1 VIAAKVA
8 GVALLLQAG
17 RAVPTTPWELVLTSS
32 RETKFVLAILVV
44 FSLVSWYLIFLKWW
58 QFRRLRAQADRFM
71 TEIERAPRL
80 HDAYQAAMRLPASP
94 YNRLLREAINFFSEL
109 KPGGLGGASAPGTEP
124 ARTLT
129 TTQLEALRMVLAK
142 EVAAERDAAARFVP
156 WLATFGSVSPL
167 LGLLGTVLGVMDAF
181 IGIAIGGS
189 GNIGAVAPGVA
200 EALVTTVMGLAVAV
214 PSVMAYNLFVSR
226 LGLFAG
232 ELEGFA
238 QEIIATMAREGW
250 L

>member
-1 VIAAKVA
+1 M
-8 GVALLLQAG
+8 LLQVGQAI
-17 RAVPTTPWELVLTSS
+17 PTSPWELVLTSS
-32 RETKFVLAILVV
+32 RETQLVLVVLVV
-44 FSLVSWYLIFLKWW
+44 FSVVSWYLIVLKWW
-58 QFRRLRAQADRFM
+58 QFRHMRRQADRFM
-71 TEIERAPRL
+71 HEIEKATRL
-80 HDAYQAAMRLPASP
+80 EDAYHAAMRLPSSP
-94 YNRLLREAINFFSEL
+94 YNRLLREGIQFFSHL
-109 KPGGLGGASAPGTEP
+109 KPGSLKDSTTAHAVSA
-124 ARTLT
+124 LT
-129 TTQLEALRMVLAK
+129 PTQLEALRMVLAK
-142 EVAAERDAAARFVP
+142 EVAAERDAAARFIP

-200 EALVTTVMGLAVAV
+200 EALVTTVAGLAVAV
-214 PSVMAYNLFVSR
+214 PAVMAYNLFVNR

-238 QEIIATMAREGW
+238 QEIIGSLAREGR

>member
-1 VIAAKVA
+1 M
-8 GVALLLQAG
+8 LLQVG
-17 RAVPTTPWELVLTSS
+17 RAIPTSPWELVLTSS
-32 RETKFVLAILVV
+32 RETKFVLAILVL
-44 FSLVSWYLIFLKWW
+44 FSIASWYFIVLKWW
-58 QFRRLRAQADRFM
+58 QFRRMRAHADRFIV
-71 TEIERAPRL
+71 EIEKAARL
-80 HDAYQAAMRLPASP
+80 EDAYHVAMRLPSSP
-94 YNRLLREAINFFSEL
+94 YNRLLREGVHFFSQL
-109 KPGGLGGASAPGTEP
+109 RPGGLKERAEGAAP
-124 ARTLT
+124 AVALT

-142 EVAAERDAAARFVP
+142 EVAAERDAAARFIP

-181 IGIAIGGS
+181 IGIAVGGS

-200 EALVTTVMGLAVAV
+200 EALVTTVAGLAVAV
-214 PSVMAYNLFVSR
+214 PSVMAYNLFVNR

-238 QEIIATMAREGW
+238 QEIIGTMAREGR

>member
-1 VIAAKVA
+1 V
-8 GVALLLQAG
+8 LLQVG
-17 RAVPTTPWELVLTSS
+17 RAIPTSPWELVLTSS
-32 RETKFVLAILVV
+32 RETKFVLAILVL
-44 FSLVSWYLIFLKWW
+44 FSIASWYFIVLKWW
-58 QFRRLRAQADRFM
+58 QFRRMRAHADRFM
-71 TEIERAPRL
+71 VEIEKAARL
-80 HDAYQAAMRLPASP
+80 EDAYHVAMRLPSSP
-94 YNRLLREAINFFSEL
+94 YNRLLREGVHFFSQL
-109 KPGGLGGASAPGTEP
+109 RPGGLKERAEGAASAV
-124 ARTLT
+124 ALT

-142 EVAAERDAAARFVP
+142 EVAAERDAAARFIP

-181 IGIAIGGS
+181 IGIAVGGS

-200 EALVTTVMGLAVAV
+200 EALVTTVAGLAVAV
-214 PSVMAYNLFVSR
+214 PSVMAYNLFVNR

-238 QEIIATMAREGW
+238 QEIIGTMAREGR

>member
-1 VIAAKVA
+1 VLPQI
-8 GVALLLQAG
+8 G

-44 FSLVSWYLIFLKWW
+44 FSLVSWYLIALKWW
-58 QFRRLRAQADRFM
+58 QFRRVRRLDDRFM

-80 HDAYQAAMRLPASP
+80 EDAYHAAMRLPPSP
-94 YNRLLREAINFFSEL
+94 YNRLLREGINFFSEL
-109 KPGGLGGASAPGTEP
+109 KPGGLKSDGPVAPAQAPG
-124 ARTLT
+124 ALT

-142 EVAAERDAAARFVP
+142 EVAAERDAAARFLP

-181 IGIAIGGS
+181 IGIAVGGS
-189 GNIGAVAPGVA
+189 GNIAAVAPGVA
-200 EALVTTVMGLAVAV
+200 EALVTTVAGLAVAV
-214 PSVMAYNLFVSR
+214 PSVMAYNLFVNR

-238 QEIIATMAREGW
+238 QEIIGTMAREGR

>member
-1 VIAAKVA
+1 MQV
-8 GVALLLQAG
+8 G
-17 RAVPTTPWELVLTSS
+17 RAIPTSPWELVLTSS
-32 RETKFVLAILVV
+32 RETQLVLVVLVV
-44 FSLVSWYLIFLKWW
+44 FSVVSWYLIVLKWW
-58 QFRRLRAQADRFM
+58 QFRHMRRQADRFM
-71 TEIERAPRL
+71 HEIEKATRL
-80 HDAYQAAMRLPASP
+80 EDAYHAAMRLPSSP
-94 YNRLLREAINFFSEL
+94 YNRLLREGIQFFSHL
-109 KPGGLGGASAPGTEP
+109 KPGSLKDSTTAHAVSA
-124 ARTLT
+124 LT
-129 TTQLEALRMVLAK
+129 PTQLEALRMILAK
-142 EVAAERDAAARFVP
+142 EVAAERDAAARFIP

-200 EALVTTVMGLAVAV
+200 EALVTTVAGLAVAV
-214 PSVMAYNLFVSR
+214 PAVMAYNLFVNR

-238 QEIIATMAREGW
+238 QEIIGSLAREGR